1 MTIEKIKIL
10 GTVLE
15 LLAKQH
21 RWFGQFALTFF
32 GYIISVLVSVGDA
45 VKSFFF
51 LPAYFL
57 IGFQEA
63 LLLVCQADI
72 LRV

>member
-1 MTIEKIKIL
+1 MIFSIAMGADYSFYVKSIAIC
-10 GTVLE
+10 
-15 LLAKQH
+15 API
-21 RWFGQFALTFF
+21 FF

>member
-1 MTIEKIKIL
+1 MKFIAT
-10 GTVLE
+10 
-15 LLAKQH
+15 
-21 RWFGQFALTFF
+21 FALTFF